1 MEVKVLKNDGN
12 ETGRKVNLS
21 DSVFNVEP
29 NDHAIYL
36 DVKQHLANK
45 RQGTHKSKERSEV
58 TGSTRKIKRQK
69 GTGTARA
76 GSMKSPLFKGG
87 GTVFGPKPR
96 DYGFKVNK
104 KVKDLAKKS
113 ALSYKAKADEIAVL
127 EDFKM
132 ESAKTKDFIKI
143 LRDLSLDTK
152 KILFII
158 PEADHNITLSSR
170 NIKNTRV
177 ILANNLNT
185 YEVLHA
191 DRLLMMEGS
200 VSKIE
205 EILNKSGNGDLN

>member
-104 KVKDLAKKS
+104 KVKDLAKN
-113 ALSYKAKADEIAVL
+113 
-127 EDFKM
+127 
-132 ESAKTKDFIKI
+132 
-143 LRDLSLDTK
+143 R
-152 KILFII
+152 
-158 PEADHNITLSSR
+158 PCH
-170 NIKNTRV
+170 TRP
-177 ILANNLNT
+177 
-185 YEVLHA
+185 
-191 DRLLMMEGS
+191 RPM
-200 VSKIE
+200 K
-205 EILNKSGNGDLN
+205 